1 MEKSDVLWIDISQL
15 ALCDK
20 NSKTEVC
27 FRSTYFSCLLSG
39 HSKEALTPCQ
49 LRSYRMRKSLQS
61 PQKRDQSGIW
71 TLLDLNMSFSLEFS
85 WFVITVNGSRLC
97 GLAFYQGF
105 AGLAHVLLKVFQH
118 NQCHSHCTLFLQPLP
133 YHVPSSSAKHS
144 FGLAPP
150 SLTDRIYCLP
160 TTFVLQVFILQSRNA
175 MPILFFFLRFLGL
188 VPHRAA
194 FYIKGNGKPRTQKLT
209 HPRSHAGAGHQPEK
223 RPTHLRPW
231 QKSRKYS

>member
-61 PQKRDQSGIW
+61 PQKRDQSGVW

-175 MPILFFFLRFLGL
+175 MPILFFFFKISWAGS
-188 VPHRAA
+188 
-194 FYIKGNGKPRTQKLT
+194 TQGSIL
-209 HPRSHAGAGHQPEK
+209 HK
-223 RPTHLRPW
+223 RQW
-231 QKSRKYS
+231 